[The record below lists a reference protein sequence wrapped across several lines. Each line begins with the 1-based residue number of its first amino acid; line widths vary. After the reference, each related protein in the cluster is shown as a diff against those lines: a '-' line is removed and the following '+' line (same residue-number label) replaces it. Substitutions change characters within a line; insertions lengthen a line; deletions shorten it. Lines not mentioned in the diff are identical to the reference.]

1 MKGIKPSWQN
11 IIFIVSAP
19 SGAGKTTLCDKLQK
33 EFKDIHYAITA
44 TTRAPRGDEEE
55 GKSYYF
61 MSMDEFEK
69 KLAAGGF
76 IESAEVHGNRY
87 GSPRDPAAAA
97 LEEGCD
103 VLMNLDV
110 QGAAAVR
117 NYVKNASEGDPLK
130 RTLVDIFVVPPS
142 TEVLRNRLVKRG
154 TDSLDVIEKR
164 MKQAREEI
172 EHWKEYKYMVVNDDL
187 AEAYDNMRAIILAER
202 HRNETRREDYNGSG
216 S

>member
-11 IIFIVSAP
+11 IIFVVSAP

-61 MSMDEFEK
+61 MTMDDFEK

-117 NYVKNASEGDPLK
+117 DYVKNAPEGDPLK

-154 TDSLDVIEKR
+154 TDSLEVIEKR

-187 AEAYDNMRAIILAER
+187 AEAYDHMRAIILAER
-202 HRNETRREDYNGSG
+202 HRNETRREDYCG
-216 S
+216 

>member
-1 MKGIKPSWQN
+1 MNGIKPSWKN
-11 IIFIVSAP
+11 IIFLVSAP

-44 TTRAPRGDEEE
+44 TTRAPRGDEVD

-61 MSMDEFEK
+61 MTMADFEK

-76 IESAEVHGNRY
+76 IESAVVHGNRY
-87 GSPRDPAAAA
+87 GSPKGPVVAA
-97 LEEGCD
+97 LEDGCD

-117 NYVKNASEGDPLK
+117 RCIAGAPEGDTLK

-142 TEVLRNRLVKRG
+142 TEVLRSRLVVRG
-154 TDSLDVIEKR
+154 TDSLEVIEKR

-172 EHWKEYKYMVVNDDL
+172 AHWKEYKYMVVNDDL
-187 AEAYDNMRAIILAER
+187 AEAYDHMRAIILAER
-202 HRNETRREDYNGSG
+202 HRNDNRREDYHG
-216 S
+216 

>member
-1 MKGIKPSWQN
+1 MKGIKPSWKN
-11 IIFIVSAP
+11 IIFVVSAP

-44 TTRAPRGDEEE
+44 TTRAPRGDEID

-61 MSMDEFEK
+61 MSMEDFEK
-69 KLAAGGF
+69 KLSGGGF
-76 IESAEVHGNRY
+76 IESALVHGNRY
-87 GSPRDPAAAA
+87 GSPRAPAVAA

-117 NYVKNASEGDPLK
+117 KYVREAPEGDPLK

-142 TEVLRNRLVKRG
+142 TEVLRNRLVARG

-172 EHWKEYKYMVVNDDL
+172 AHWKEYKYMVVNDDL
-187 AEAYDNMRAIILAER
+187 AEAYDHMRAIILAER
-202 HRNETRREDYNGSG
+202 HRNENRREDFHA
-216 S
+216 

>member
-1 MKGIKPSWQN
+1 MNGIKPCWNN
-11 IIFIVSAP
+11 IIFVVSAP

-44 TTRAPRGDEEE
+44 TTRAPRAGEID

-61 MSMDEFEK
+61 MTREGFEK
-69 KLAAGGF
+69 RLAEGGF
-76 IESAEVHGNRY
+76 IESAVVHGNLY
-87 GSPRDPAAAA
+87 GSPKAPVVSA
-97 LEEGCD
+97 LEDGCD
-103 VLMNLDV
+103 VLMNMDV

-117 NYVKNASEGDPLK
+117 DLIRNAPPGDSLK

-142 TEVLRNRLVKRG
+142 AEVLRNRLVARG
-154 TDSLDVIEKR
+154 TDALEVIEKR

-172 EHWKEYKYMVVNDDL
+172 SHWKEYKYMVVNDDL

-202 HRNETRREDYNGSG
+202 HRNDNRREEYHA
-216 S
+216 

>member
-1 MKGIKPSWQN
+1 MNGTKPSWNN
-11 IIFIVSAP
+11 IIFVVSAP

-44 TTRAPRGDEEE
+44 TTRAPRGDEVD

-61 MSMDEFEK
+61 MTMADFEA

-76 IESAEVHGNRY
+76 IESAVVHGNRY
-87 GSPRDPAAAA
+87 GSPKGPVVSA
-97 LEEGCD
+97 LEDGCD

-110 QGAAAVR
+110 QGAATVR
-117 NYVKNASEGDPLK
+117 QCIRNAPEGDPLK

-142 TEVLRNRLVKRG
+142 TEVLRNRLVVRG
-154 TDSLDVIEKR
+154 TDSLEVIEKR

-172 EHWKEYKYMVVNDDL
+172 AHWKEYKYMVVNDDL
-187 AEAYDNMRAIILAER
+187 AEAYDHMRAIILAER
-202 HRNETRREDYNGSG
+202 HRNVNRREDYHG
-216 S
+216 

>member
-1 MKGIKPSWQN
+1 MKGIKPSWNN
-11 IIFIVSAP
+11 IIFVVSAP

-44 TTRAPRGDEEE
+44 TTRSPREGEVD

-61 MSMDEFEK
+61 MAMADFEA

-87 GSPRDPAAAA
+87 GSPRAPAEAA
-97 LEEGCD
+97 LQEGCD

-117 NYVKNASEGDPLK
+117 ACVNNAAAGDPLK

-142 TEVLRNRLVKRG
+142 TEVLRNRLVARG
-154 TDSLDVIEKR
+154 TDSLEVIEKR
-164 MKQAREEI
+164 MRQAREEI
-172 EHWKEYKYMVVNDDL
+172 AHWKEYKYMVVNDDL
-187 AEAYDNMRAIILAER
+187 AEAYDHMRAIILAER
-202 HRNETRREDYNGSG
+202 HRNDNRREDYHG
-216 S
+216 

>member
-1 MKGIKPSWQN
+1 MKGIKPSWNN
-11 IIFIVSAP
+11 IIFVVSAP

-44 TTRAPRGDEEE
+44 TTRAPRNGEKD

-61 MSMDEFEK
+61 MSMDDFEA
-69 KLAAGGF
+69 KLAADGF
-76 IESAEVHGNRY
+76 IESAVVHGNRY
-87 GSPRDPAAAA
+87 GSPRGPVVAA

-103 VLMNLDV
+103 VVMNLDV

-117 NYVKNASEGDPLK
+117 DYLKSAPAGDPLK

-154 TDSLDVIEKR
+154 TDSWEVIEKR

-172 EHWKEYKYMVVNDDL
+172 AHWKEYKYMVVNDDL
-187 AEAYDNMRAIILAER
+187 AEAYDHMRAIILAER
-202 HRNETRREDYNGSG
+202 HRIDNRREDYHA
-216 S
+216 

>member
-1 MKGIKPSWQN
+1 MNGIKPSWRN
-11 IIFIVSAP
+11 IIFVVSAP

-33 EFKDIHYAITA
+33 EFKDIHYAVTA
-44 TTRAPRGDEEE
+44 TTRAPREGEVD

-61 MSMDEFEK
+61 MTREGFEDT
-69 KLAAGGF
+69 LAKGGF
-76 IESAEVHGNRY
+76 IENAVVHGNLY
-87 GSPRDPAAAA
+87 GSPKGPVVAA

-117 NYVKNASEGDPLK
+117 RCIADAPEGDPLK

-142 TEVLRNRLVKRG
+142 TEVLRNRLVVRG
-154 TDSLDVIEKR
+154 TDSLEVIEKR

-172 EHWKEYKYMVVNDDL
+172 AHWKEYKYMVVNDDL
-187 AEAYDNMRAIILAER
+187 AEAYDHMRAIILAER
-202 HRNETRREDYNGSG
+202 HRNVNRREDYHG
-216 S
+216 

>member
-1 MKGIKPSWQN
+1 MRGIKPSWNN
-11 IIFIVSAP
+11 IIFVVSAP

-44 TTRAPRGDEEE
+44 TTRAPRGGEVD

-61 MSMDEFEK
+61 MTMQDFEA

-76 IESAEVHGNRY
+76 IESAVVHGNRY
-87 GSPRDPAAAA
+87 GSPRAPAMAA
-97 LEEGCD
+97 LQEGCD

-117 NYVKNASEGDPLK
+117 DFVKSAPAGDPLK

-142 TEVLRNRLVKRG
+142 TEVLRNRLVARG
-154 TDSLDVIEKR
+154 TDSLEVIEKR
-164 MKQAREEI
+164 MRQAREEI
-172 EHWKEYKYMVVNDDL
+172 AHWKEYKYMVVNDDL
-187 AEAYDNMRAIILAER
+187 AEAYDHMRAIILAER
-202 HRNETRREDYNGSG
+202 HRIDNRREDYHA
-216 S
+216 